1 MIDFQKVGDPDA
13 KMAWSYS
20 EAVRFVYR
28 LVNYERTVC
37 YKYENSFKLDRVHS
51 MLAALGDPHRY
62 FPSVHIA
69 GTKGK
74 GSTAAMI
81 ASVLR
86 RAGYRVGLY
95 TSPHLISFRERIR
108 TDGRP
113 ISEEAFAGLMAE
125 ISTLVTFSPE
135 GRSSHS
141 FFDVLTAAA
150 FLHFRREAV
159 DWAVVEVG
167 MGGRLDA
174 TNVLVPH
181 LCVITPISYDHMR
194 FLGNTLSEIAAEKAG
209 ILKPGVPVVVAPQQE
224 EALRVIREVA
234 RERGAPLV
242 EVEGSY
248 RWKRVAMEEG
258 GDAFR
263 IDGPE
268 GRYEVLLPLLG
279 EHQGLNAAVAVAV
292 VDVLRAQGVN
302 VPREAV
308 LEGLSSVRLLGRISV
323 VRTDPAVIVDVA
335 HNGASVEQLRRV
347 LEERFLGRGK
357 FLLVFALLK
366 DKDLPRIAQILG
378 PVAHRAFLPYLDTPR
393 AMPPERIRDVLSEY
407 VPCEL
412 CGTAGKAISKALEAA
427 GPKDVVG
434 IVGSFMLAE
443 QAVYYFGLEV
453 P

>member
-1 MIDFQKVGDPDA
+1 ML
-13 KMAWSYS
+13 WSYA
-20 EAVRFVYR
+20 EAVQFVYR

-37 YKYENSFKLDRVHS
+37 YKYENTFKLDRVHRI
-51 MLAALGDPHRY
+51 LKALRDPHRS

-74 GSTAAMI
+74 GSTASMV

-86 RAGYRVGLY
+86 RAGYKVGLY

-113 ISEEAFAGLMAE
+113 ISEEAFADLMAE
-125 ISTLVTFSPE
+125 ISSLVTFSPE

-150 FLHFRREAV
+150 FLYFHREAV

-174 TNVLVPH
+174 TNVLVPR

-194 FLGNTLSEIAAEKAG
+194 FLGDTLSEIAGEKAG
-209 ILKPGVPVVVAPQQE
+209 ILKPGVPAVVAPQQE

-234 RERGAPLV
+234 RERGVPLV
-242 EVEGSY
+242 EVEGRY
-248 RWKRVAMEEG
+248 RWERIVMQEG

-268 GRYEVLLPLLG
+268 GWHEVFLPLLG
-279 EHQGLNAAVAVAV
+279 EHQGLNAAVAIAAV
-292 VDVLRAQGVN
+292 DALRAQGVD

-308 LEGLSSVRLLGRISV
+308 REGLSSVRLLGRISV
-323 VRTDPAVIVDVA
+323 VRTEPTVIVDVA
-335 HNGASVEQLRRV
+335 HNAASAEQLRLV
-347 LEERFLGRGK
+347 LEERFLKRGK

-366 DKDLPRIAQILG
+366 DKDLPRIAHILG
-378 PVAHRAFLPYLDTPR
+378 PIVYRAFLPYLDTPR
-393 AMPPERIRDVLSEY
+393 AMPPEHIRDALSEY
-407 VPCEL
+407 APCKL
-412 CGTAGKAISKALEAA
+412 CGTPREAISKALEAA
-427 GPKDVVG
+427 GLKDVVG

-443 QAVYYFGLEV
+443 QAVYYFGLDV